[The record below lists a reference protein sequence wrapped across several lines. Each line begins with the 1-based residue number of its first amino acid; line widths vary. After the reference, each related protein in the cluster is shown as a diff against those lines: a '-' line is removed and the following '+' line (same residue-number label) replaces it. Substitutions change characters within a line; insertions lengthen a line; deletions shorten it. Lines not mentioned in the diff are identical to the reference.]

1 MREARDRLQSREPK
15 SVKRICVA
23 AAAGLIAAL
32 CTLTLSTSAAAVTI
46 GANVNDTSNTG
57 TVGCVPACTFQD
69 TADVPAQTM
78 NAPCTGTIT
87 TWRVNVATSA
97 TYSLRIIRDN
107 LDGTETTTASSA
119 AQTPGAAGVAAFTT
133 SIPIAAGEFIGV
145 DIPPGGTILAR
156 MAPGV
161 SGNVFRPPLTD
172 GMPEAPVV
180 LGAPDT
186 ALVNADVDCPS
197 PSAGPTG
204 ERAAALA
211 KCKKTHSARKRRKCR
226 KKANLLP
233 VRARL
238 SSF

>member
-1 MREARDRLQSREPK
+1 MREARDRLQSREAK
-15 SVKRICVA
+15 SVKRICVP

-57 TVGCVPACTFQD
+57 EVGCSPACTFQD

-78 NAPCTGTIT
+78 KAPCTGTVT

-97 TYSLRIIRDN
+97 TFSLRIIRDN

-145 DIPPGGTILAR
+145 DIPPGGTIIDR

-172 GMPEAPVV
+172 GMPQAPVV
-180 LGAPDT
+180 LGAPVT
-186 ALVNADVDCPS
+186 ALVNADVACPE
-197 PSAGPTG
+197 APTG
-204 ERAAALA
+204 QRAAALA
-211 KCKKTHSARKRRKCR
+211 KCKKKHSAGKRRKCR
-226 KKANLLP
+226 KKANLRP
-233 VRARL
+233 V
-238 SSF
+238 